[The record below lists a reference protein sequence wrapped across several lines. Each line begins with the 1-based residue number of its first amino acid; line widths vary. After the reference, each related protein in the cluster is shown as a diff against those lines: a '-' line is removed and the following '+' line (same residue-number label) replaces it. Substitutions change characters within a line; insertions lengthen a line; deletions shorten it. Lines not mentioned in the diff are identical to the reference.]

1 MFDVQL
7 SIFQFFDSNLLR
19 KKLILSFNESSLSEL
34 VIIESE
40 IIKKCIEKLNQC
52 IKKAN
57 IKLGSYSKTFD
68 KIRWKIVFFKGTN
81 YEDGMPHTRSDLIF
95 MPVEHILNASDE
107 RLITTLVHEKIH
119 LLQRLYPD
127 DELIVTFMSTYKKV
141 GDKSSVELFR
151 SNPDLN
157 EYIYE
162 NNRGQIMYYRY
173 KSEYPN
179 DINDIIENEH
189 YEHPY
194 EEMAYILS
202 K

>member
-1 MFDVQL
+1 M
-7 SIFQFFDSNLLR
+7 
-19 KKLILSFNESSLSEL
+19 
-34 VIIESE
+34 
-40 IIKKCIEKLNQC
+40 
-52 IKKAN
+52 
-57 IKLGSYSKTFD
+57 
-68 KIRWKIVFFKGTN
+68 
-81 YEDGMPHTRSDLIF
+81 
-95 MPVEHILNASDE
+95 
-107 RLITTLVHEKIH
+107 
-119 LLQRLYPD
+119 
-127 DELIVTFMSTYKKV
+127 
-141 GDKSSVELFR
+141 FR